1 MMNKKSLL
9 TITPL
14 LFSFLLFAS
23 PASAQIVKSA
33 KPDSVKKTDTAKIKR
48 AQNVYVELGGAGLF
62 FSANYDARF
71 SKRKDGFGGRIGFGF
86 VSDNGDSFTSIP
98 VQLNYLAGKHGKYF
112 EVGAGAVYVYYKND
126 YNHTADVIYFHALH
140 GGSSTVIGT
149 MTFGYR
155 YQPVEGGFSFRGT
168 FNPLFNASSFYP
180 YGGISFGYTF

>member
-1 MMNKKSLL
+1 MSKKRLSIIPAILFISVL
-9 TITPL
+9 FCTQLHAQTIKTIK
-14 LFSFLLFAS
+14 A
-23 PASAQIVKSA
+23 
-33 KPDSVKKTDTAKIKR
+33 DSVKKADTAKVKR

-71 SKRKDGFGGRIGFGF
+71 SKRKDGLGGRIGFGF

-98 VQLNYLAGKHGKYF
+98 IQLNYLAGKHGKYF

-126 YNHTADVIYFHALH
+126 YNHIADVIYFHSLH

-155 YQPVEGGFSFRGT
+155 YQPVEGGFTFRGT
-168 FNPLFNASSFYP
+168 FNPLFNTSSFYP
-180 YGGISFGYTF
+180 YGGLSFGYSF